1 VQGGTFKPIG
11 GRGGVKPPFFMRTRN
26 GIFNNIMESDYE
38 YSVGPLTFYFS
49 SPTYRQK
56 FMDRWYDEMLRF
68 NDAATRIYKE
78 LYNLD
83 FIELALIRLYMKIEK
98 RGFYIKVRGE
108 TVTWPENLT
117 FRLVTSADRN

>member
-1 VQGGTFKPIG
+1 
-11 GRGGVKPPFFMRTRN
+11 
-26 GIFNNIMESDYE
+26 MESDYE

-68 NDAATRIYKE
+68 NDAAMRIYKE

-117 FRLVTSADRN
+117 FRLVTSVDRN